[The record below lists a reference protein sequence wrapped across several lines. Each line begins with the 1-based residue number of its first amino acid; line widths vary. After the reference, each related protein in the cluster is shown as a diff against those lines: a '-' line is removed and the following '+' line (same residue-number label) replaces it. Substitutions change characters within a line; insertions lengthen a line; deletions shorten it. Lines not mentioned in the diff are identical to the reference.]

1 MNMNNDP
8 SLYYGKSQNLDIP
21 FVGAVAADGF
31 TAYKPH
37 NTLYGAQAKIDNS
50 IKRDELIDDADVILK
65 RNLAKAKNSVLIKNS
80 LKKSPEKLPKLN

>member
-1 MNMNNDP
+1 MNSDP

-31 TAYKPH
+31 TSYKPH

-50 IKRDELIDDADVILK
+50 IKRDQLIDDADLILK
-65 RNLAKAKNSVLIKNS
+65 RNLTKAKNSVLIKNS
-80 LKKSPEKLPKLN
+80 LKKTPEKLPKL

>member
-1 MNMNNDP
+1 MNTDP
-8 SLYYGKSQNLDIP
+8 SLYYGKSQNLDIT

-31 TAYKPH
+31 TSYKPH

-50 IKRDELIDDADVILK
+50 IKRDQLIDDADLILK

-80 LKKSPEKLPKLN
+80 LKQTPEKLPKL